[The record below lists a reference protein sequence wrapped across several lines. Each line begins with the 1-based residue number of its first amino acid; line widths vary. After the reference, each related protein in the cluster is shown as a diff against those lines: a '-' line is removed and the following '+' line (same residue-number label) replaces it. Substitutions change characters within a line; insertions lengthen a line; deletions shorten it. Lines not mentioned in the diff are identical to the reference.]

1 MTATVPGAGTGPA
14 AGTGAAPGAGM
25 DRMLLAWS
33 VQEFYFDEATVL
45 DERRFDEWLALWNPT
60 SARYWAPVRRTRE
73 GREDFTAPGE
83 LGLFEDDFM
92 TLALRVAAMKAPSAW
107 AESPPSRTRRLI
119 TNVQAVR
126 NEDGTVAGT
135 SNFLVYRSRLESIEH
150 LFVGRRTDVLEAAEP
165 AGDGPGHAAWRI
177 RERTVLLDHSSF
189 RTDNISVL
197 F

>member
-1 MTATVPGAGTGPA
+1 MTATLPTSGTPSEL
-14 AGTGAAPGAGM
+14 
-25 DRMLLAWS
+25 DRMLLTWS
-33 VQEFYFDEATVL
+33 VQEFYSTEATIL
-45 DERRFDEWLALWNPT
+45 DKRRLDEWLALWNPDR
-60 SARYWAPVRRTRE
+60 ARYWAPVRRTRE
-73 GREDFTAPGE
+73 GHEDFTDPGE

-92 TLALRVAAMKAPSAW
+92 TLNLRVAAMKAPSAW

-119 TNVQAVR
+119 TNVQAAR
-126 NEDGTVAGT
+126 AEDDTVAAT

-150 LFVGRRTDVLEAAEP
+150 LFVGRRTDVLEPSE
-165 AGDGPGHAAWRI
+165 HTVWRI